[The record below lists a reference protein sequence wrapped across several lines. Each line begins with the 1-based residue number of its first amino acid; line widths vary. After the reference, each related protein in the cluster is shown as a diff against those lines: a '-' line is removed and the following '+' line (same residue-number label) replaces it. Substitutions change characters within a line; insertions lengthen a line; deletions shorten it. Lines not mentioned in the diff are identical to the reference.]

1 MSTGYVPGTPLK
13 EKPLVS
19 DAALINLYSRQILSL
34 AADIPHTG
42 RLDAPMGTARVR
54 APLCGS
60 VVTVD
65 VDLDGDHIA
74 RFAQDVKACAL
85 GQAAAAVVG
94 AHAIGATR
102 ADIAAARA
110 ALAAML
116 KSDGPAPAAP
126 FDGLAVM
133 QAARDFGNR
142 HASILLSLDATLAAI
157 DAATTAA
164 ATPSST

>member
-1 MSTGYVPGTPLK
+1 MSET
-13 EKPLVS
+13 
-19 DAALINLYSRQILSL
+19 ALINLYSRQILAL
-34 AADIPHTG
+34 AADIPHVG
-42 RLDAPMGTARVR
+42 RLDTPMGTARMR

-65 VDLDGDHIA
+65 VDLKGDRIA

-85 GQAAAAVVG
+85 GQAAAAILG
-94 AHAIGATR
+94 ANAIGATR
-102 ADIAAARA
+102 ADIAAARD
-110 ALAAML
+110 ALAGML

-126 FDGLAVM
+126 FDGLSIM

-157 DAATTAA
+157 DAATAQDQTS
-164 ATPSST
+164 TSS

>member
-1 MSTGYVPGTPLK
+1 MPGYVSAVPAKGNP
-13 EKPLVS
+13 PVS
-19 DAALINLYSRQILSL
+19 DTALVNLYSRQILAL
-34 AADIPHTG
+34 AADIPHVG

-65 VDLDGDHIA
+65 VDLDGDRIA

-94 AHAIGATR
+94 ANAIGATR
-102 ADIAAARA
+102 ADIAAARD
-110 ALAAML
+110 ALSEML
-116 KSDGPAPAAP
+116 KSDGPAPVPP

-157 DAATTAA
+157 DAASAQAHGTG
-164 ATPSST
+164 PR

>member
-1 MSTGYVPGTPLK
+1 MAD
-13 EKPLVS
+13 S
-19 DAALINLYSRQILSL
+19 DLIDLYSKRILAMAS
-34 AADIPHTG
+34 DIPLTG

-65 VDLDGDHIA
+65 VDTADGRVI

-85 GQAAAAVVG
+85 GQAAASVLGHNV
-94 AHAIGATR
+94 IGRDR
-102 ADIAAARA
+102 AEIAQARD

-116 KSDGPAPAAP
+116 ASHGDSMPAP
-126 FDGLAVM
+126 FGDLDVFR
-133 QAARDFGNR
+133 AARGFANR

-157 DAATTAA
+157 DAVAVQERAQA
-164 ATPSST
+164 